1 MGVQVYFSHGL
12 RKLRP
17 YYHTRGAFAKGRWF
31 GKTLL
36 DVLLNEFRS
45 HSEQHYLEEIRK
57 GRFGIIRQGE
67 SLTPEEVLLSP
78 IRNNDIVQT
87 LSHKHEPP
95 VLQWSAEE
103 DDVPSLKIAGL
114 DVIHEDENLLVI
126 DKPNGIPIHPT
137 GQFYQNTITEIL
149 KNHGKAALPCYRLDK
164 LTSGL
169 LILAK
174 NTSTAGKIQERI
186 RDHDMIKLYI
196 ARVKGRFPHSTADA
210 IERATPFENPSF
222 ITQEVSSVYTIEP
235 KKGFPAGLSAVK
247 DAATSF
253 YPLKYFPGCDES
265 VVICR
270 PLTGRTHQ
278 IRIHLARLGHPIVND
293 PFYNVDNVEYKIRS
307 HFIVNISD
315 WTKLN
320 YSTEQLSQIFDT
332 FIQESDQVQEER
344 TNDQKYSVRC
354 PECGSVS
361 LSDPEPDKMKIWL
374 HAWKYADK
382 QGELK
387 FSTRL
392 PPWTDQLE
400 A

>member
-1 MGVQVYFSHGL
+1 MGVQVYFSRGL

-45 HSEQHYLEEIRK
+45 HSEQHYLKEIQK
-57 GRFGIIRQGE
+57 GRFAIIRQGE

-87 LSHKHEPP
+87 LAHKHEPP
-95 VLQWSAEE
+95 VLQWAAEE
-103 DDVPSLKIAGL
+103 DDVPGLKIAGL
-114 DVIHEDENLLVI
+114 DVIYEDENLLII
-126 DKPNGIPIHPT
+126 DKPSGIPIHPT

-149 KNHGKAALPCYRLDK
+149 KTHGKEALPCYRLDK

-196 ARVKGRFPHSTADA
+196 ARVKGRFPHSTAA
-210 IERATPFENPSF
+210 TERDNPFENPAF
-222 ITQEVSSVYTIEP
+222 VTQEVSSVYTIEP
-235 KKGFPAGLSAVK
+235 KKRFPAGLSAVK
-247 DAATSF
+247 SAATSF

-293 PFYNVDNVEYKIRS
+293 PFYNAENVEYKIRS
-307 HFIVNISD
+307 RFIVNISD

-320 YSTEQLSQIFDT
+320 YSTEQLSQVFDT
-332 FIQESDQVQEER
+332 FIQESDQVQEGR
-344 TNDQKYSVRC
+344 TNEEKYSERC

-361 LSDPEPDKMKIWL
+361 LSDPELDEMKIWL

-382 QGELK
+382 QGELR
-387 FSTRL
+387 FATRL
-392 PPWTDQLE
+392 PSWTDQLE